1 LCSARIPPI
10 DPHWRAASAGV
21 PAPIVAF
28 RLTIA
33 LVRGSCLPQHGLCS
47 SYTLSG
53 AIFLILELDRP
64 FDGVFQIPR
73 QIVLNALDQFAK

>member
-1 LCSARIPPI
+1 
-10 DPHWRAASAGV
+10 
-21 PAPIVAF
+21 
-28 RLTIA
+28 
-33 LVRGSCLPQHGLCS
+33 VRGSCLPQHGLCS